1 MLIFSGCSCAVFSIR
16 QILAENTSDCVG
28 FSVHGVFG
36 DLPDL
41 PTSTTDSERLG
52 YESSKLSHG
61 KQRVFP
67 NATKTP
73 SLLGDAMF
81 SDVKFVSGRLTV

>member
-41 PTSTTDSERLG
+41 PNEHDGFWAAWIWIIQIKPWETEG
-52 YESSKLSHG
+52 IPQCH
-61 KQRVFP
+61 
-67 NATKTP
+67 
-73 SLLGDAMF
+73 
-81 SDVKFVSGRLTV
+81 

>member
-1 MLIFSGCSCAVFSIR
+1 MIIYHLLRIFRTKLLISQSSSLVLPIRIGSGVVFAIR

-52 YESSKLSHG
+52 YESSK
-61 KQRVFP
+61 
-67 NATKTP
+67 
-73 SLLGDAMF
+73 
-81 SDVKFVSGRLTV
+81 VKSWETEGVPQCH